1 MLNVFFTIDVEVW
14 CNGWKNIDD
23 RFANS
28 FDRYIHGTT
37 PQGSFGL
44 PYQFQVMNDH
54 GLTSVCFVEPLFSA
68 RFGQA
73 PLDEIVGLVNEAGH
87 ETQLHLHPE
96 WVDEART
103 PLLEGVT
110 RKRPNLRDYSVAEQ
124 TSLIAS
130 GLEMLARAG
139 APQVNALRAG
149 GFGFN
154 RDTLDALAANA
165 VPFDSSYNATM
176 HGPES
181 GVRPGELAWAPFE
194 CAGVQEYPMSVFD
207 DGTGTL
213 RHVQLTACSLSE
225 MEHLLWQALETGHSS
240 LVILSHSFE
249 LLNGGSR
256 DRSDPVAIRRF
267 RKLCAFLD
275 RHRDVFKVRGF
286 QGLEAEHALP
296 EFVAA
301 TAAAA
306 PSAKSSALHQPPLL
320 RSPLWRTGARI
331 AEQAYRRRY
340 G

>member
-1 MLNVFFTIDVEVW
+1 MVNVFFTIDVEVW
-14 CNGWKNIDD
+14 CNGWKNIDA

-37 PQGSFGL
+37 PQGRFGL

-54 GLTSVCFVEPLFSA
+54 GLKSVCFVEPLFSGH
-68 RFGQA
+68 FGQA

-96 WVDEART
+96 WVDEAYI
-103 PLLEGVT
+103 PLLGGIAPAH
-110 RKRPNLRDYSVAEQ
+110 KRPNLRDYSLTEQ
-124 TSLIAS
+124 TSLVAIS
-130 GLEMLARAG
+130 LQMLARAG
-139 APQVNALRAG
+139 APQVNAMRAG
-149 GFGFN
+149 SFGFN

-176 HGPES
+176 HGPSS
-181 GVRPGELAWAPFE
+181 GVKPGELAWAPFE

-207 DGTGTL
+207 DGTGKL

-225 MEHLLWQALETGHSS
+225 MESVLWQALETGHTS

-256 DRSDPVAIRRF
+256 DRSDPVVIRRF

-286 QGLEAEHALP
+286 QGLEAE
-296 EFVAA
+296 VAA
-301 TAAAA
+301 VPASATAIESAS
-306 PSAKSSALHQPPLL
+306 PSPWVQPPLL
-320 RSPLWRTGARI
+320 HSPLWRTGARVV
-331 AEQAYRRRY
+331 EQAYRRRY